1 MSKSAT
7 DSKPSPAPK
16 GPKLESHQVIIRPL
30 VTEKGTHLVE
40 RYNTYLFQVHPQAT
54 KLQIQHAVEAL
65 FDVRVADVRTMKR
78 KGKPRRYKNHA
89 SHRSDSKRALV
100 RLAEEDRIALF

>member
-1 MSKSAT
+1 MT
-7 DSKPSPAPK
+7 
-16 GPKLESHQVIIRPL
+16 
-30 VTEKGTHLVE
+30 
-40 RYNTYLFQVHPQAT
+40 
-54 KLQIQHAVEAL
+54 
-65 FDVRVADVRTMKR
+65 R